1 MDNLEVGFKIAN
13 WDVPQDTFSYSKNI
27 ILAKYDNNLKGH
39 LNFAEF
45 TKMNIDLNAAKSSD
59 APCTHCLA
67 STKLKIEDLVYFLD
81 CNRDGIITG
90 ADLAK
95 AAAKVLG
102 C

>member
-1 MDNLEVGFKIAN
+1 
-13 WDVPQDTFSYSKNI
+13 
-27 ILAKYDNNLKGH
+27 LKGH

>member
-1 MDNLEVGFKIAN
+1 
-13 WDVPQDTFSYSKNI
+13 
-27 ILAKYDNNLKGH
+27 LAKYDNNLKGH

-45 TKMNIDLNAAKSSD
+45 TKMNIDLNAKRSSGD
-59 APCTHCLA
+59 DCTHCLA
-67 STKLKIEDLVYFLD
+67 ATKLKIEDVVHFLD

-95 AAAKVLG
+95 TAAKVLG